1 MGPPQETTAA
11 LNVQSDNIPQS
22 TQKIIDKY
30 ETVFHGTGLLKNF
43 KLQLHIDPTVV
54 LFQQS
59 IWCVPYHTKEKSSSR
74 IRTIGKLDIIEKV
87 DGLTTWVNPIVSVPK
102 TPGKSRLYL
111 DMRQENKD
119 VIRE

>member
-59 IWCVPYHTKEKSSSR
+59 IWCVPYHTKEKVAAE
-74 IRTIGKLDIIEKV
+74 LEP
-87 DGLTTWVNPIVSVPK
+87 L
-102 TPGKSRLYL
+102 
-111 DMRQENKD
+111 EN
-119 VIRE
+119 